1 MTDISLDDVLRL
13 ARRLPL
19 AQRLRLAST
28 LVSEA
33 ASELSAAPE
42 QHSMTP
48 EEALAALD
56 EVRTHFA
63 AQGPVSPTIADDLTA
78 SRESRT

>member
-1 MTDISLDDVLRL
+1 MTAIDYTEVLRV

-19 AQRLRLAST
+19 SERLRLASV

-33 ASELSAAPE
+33 AGEVPRPSER
-42 QHSMTP
+42 HTMTA
-48 EEALAALD
+48 EEALTVLD

-63 AQGPVSPTIADDLTA
+63 AQGPVSPTIADDLT
-78 SRESRT
+78 ESRR